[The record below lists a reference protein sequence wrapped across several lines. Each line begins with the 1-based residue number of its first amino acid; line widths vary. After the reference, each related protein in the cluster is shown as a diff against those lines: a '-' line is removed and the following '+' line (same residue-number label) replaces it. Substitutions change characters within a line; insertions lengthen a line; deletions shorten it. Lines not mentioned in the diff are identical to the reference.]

1 MHVAHKS
8 ILGEE
13 RRQSPPYPHRPSLYP
28 LTPAPQNNSA
38 FNNTPQHRARQCV
51 TARCSPYSCCCYMSI
66 SGTPSPL
73 PPHIRS
79 ALPSLGRPRLYI
91 QRSFKT
97 MLWSA
102 QHDSLKVARFVRAL
116 LWVSRFTASHV
127 IKATESLH
135 WHPPHASD
143 PTYIDK

>member
-51 TARCSPYSCCCYMSI
+51 TARCSPYPCCCYMSI
-66 SGTPSPL
+66 SGTPSP
-73 PPHIRS
+73 PPPAHPQC
-79 ALPSLGRPRLYI
+79 A
-91 QRSFKT
+91 
-97 MLWSA
+97 A
-102 QHDSLKVARFVRAL
+102 
-116 LWVSRFTASHV
+116 VSRPPAAVHTAIIQDNALERPARLSKGSAVRSGIALGLPVYCVTCHKSNR
-127 IKATESLH
+127 I
-135 WHPPHASD
+135 PPLASASCLR
-143 PTYIDK
+143 PYIYR